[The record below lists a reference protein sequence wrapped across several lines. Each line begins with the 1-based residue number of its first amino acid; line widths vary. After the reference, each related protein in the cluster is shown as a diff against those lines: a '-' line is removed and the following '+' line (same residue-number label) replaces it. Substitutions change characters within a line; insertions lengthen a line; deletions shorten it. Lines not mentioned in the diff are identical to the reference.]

1 MKIFAPTNL
10 HFYKSH
16 LMKDWSVFR
25 QKLVTMRGLYKSR
38 TGQILG
44 IDPLAVWLR
53 AIATDPVV
61 SKILEIGA
69 WEGRGSTRVFAESML
84 TRSDAGTVSLLS
96 LEASKQRAQRAQ
108 KRNAKFPFVQIIW
121 GSIVSEPDLDSS
133 SLSSDERDW
142 ISDDIEALKD
152 CPQVFGLIPDSI
164 DALFLDG
171 GEFSTKKEYDLLSD
185 RITKWL
191 ILDDTSTRK
200 CFAIA
205 NEIRTGATPF
215 KIIVDSTERNGFM
228 IAVKQ
233 NGFTSDH

>member
-1 MKIFAPTNL
+1 
-10 HFYKSH
+10 
-16 LMKDWSVFR
+16 
-25 QKLVTMRGLYKSR
+25 
-38 TGQILG
+38 
-44 IDPLAVWLR
+44 
-53 AIATDPVV
+53 
-61 SKILEIGA
+61 
-69 WEGRGSTRVFAESML
+69 ML

-185 RITKWL
+185 R
-191 ILDDTSTRK
+191 K